1 MLDDLINDIIDKTVE
16 KAVICTLNKIKGYDY
31 GSNIH
36 EVMNTKQLSEYLGV
50 SVQWVYKNVKEIPHE
65 KRGKKIIFRKSDIDN
80 WIQHKNEE
88 LNIDETLNYNIA
100 SKKCKVYKVV

>member
-16 KAVICTLNKIKGYDY
+16 KAVICTLEKIKGEYS
-31 GSNIH
+31 SNVK

-50 SVQWVYKNVKEIPHE
+50 SLQWVYKNSKQIPHE
-65 KRGKKIIFRKSDIDN
+65 RRGKKIIFRKSKVDD

-88 LNIDETLNYNIA
+88 LNNDKPLNYNVV
-100 SKKCKVYKVV
+100 SKKKKIHKVV